1 MTSFA
6 AETAQQQ
13 EITFESTS
21 RFADAAATE
30 SHNRR
35 GDCPFAFGMRSAK
48 GPWFGSSFALT
59 ALNDAETLPVWFA
72 S

>member
-21 RFADAAATE
+21 RYAQVRED
-30 SHNRR
+30 
-35 GDCPFAFGMRSAK
+35 MRLHYHEAGVGNEIGRASCR
-48 GPWFGSSFALT
+48 
-59 ALNDAETLPVWFA
+59 ERVYHPV
-72 S
+72 

>member
-21 RFADAAATE
+21 RYAQVL
-30 SHNRR
+30 SLIHI
-35 GDCPFAFGMRSAK
+35 
-48 GPWFGSSFALT
+48 
-59 ALNDAETLPVWFA
+59 
-72 S
+72 